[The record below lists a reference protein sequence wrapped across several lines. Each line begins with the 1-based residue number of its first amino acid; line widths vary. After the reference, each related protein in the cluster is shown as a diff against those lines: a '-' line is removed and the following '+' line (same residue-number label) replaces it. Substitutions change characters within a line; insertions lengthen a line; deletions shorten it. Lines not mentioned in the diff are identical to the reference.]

1 MTISEK
7 EALLQYLE
15 FGLITLCDDIDPHMD
30 PDCKGV
36 LYESAYL
43 LLIDMQDTLD
53 MHVACQNP

>member
-15 FGLITLCDDIDPHMD
+15 FGLINFCDIIDQHID

-43 LLIDMQDTLD
+43 LLIDLQDTLD